1 MKRIMKTWTVSL
13 LLVTAVAA
21 NAQQKQSL
29 KDLLYS
35 GKLKSDS
42 GSVVR
47 KDDDL
52 TTKIDTGTRK
62 PVAENTASLAIREAR
77 PADAVQR
84 ISSADTAKL
93 AQSEAWKAQNG
104 EAAAKE
110 ATDEVV
116 AAPESAKPVVK
127 SNTKIWKEYT
137 DAMLSSFK
145 TDLLPNKKI
154 KKDSYFVIVEY
165 ELDTDGK
172 VNVLNVTSSPEN
184 ALIQSEVKNRLDNS
198 PPQLAPSF
206 DSTGKAKKIK
216 RKQSFTV
223 TKE

>member
-1 MKRIMKTWTVSL
+1 MKTWILVL
-13 LLVTAVAA
+13 LITGGFAA
-21 NAQQKQSL
+21 QAQQKQSL

-52 TTKIDTGTRK
+52 AAKIDTTTKK
-62 PVAENTASLAIREAR
+62 PVAAMPEKTTMTTAMNEPERKASPKA
-77 PADAVQR
+77 
-84 ISSADTAKL
+84 TA
-93 AQSEAWKAQNG
+93 ATMNV
-104 EAAAKE
+104 EAADNA
-110 ATDEVV
+110 ATAETPATT
-116 AAPESAKPVVK
+116 AATSVK

-137 DAMLSSFK
+137 DSLLSGIK

-165 ELDTDGK
+165 ELGTDGK

-184 ALIQSEVKNRLDNS
+184 ALIQSEVKNRLDNA
-198 PPQLAPSF
+198 PPQLAPSL
-206 DSTGKAKKIK
+206 DSNGNPKKIK
-216 RKQSFTV
+216 RKQSFTII
-223 TKE
+223 KE